1 MTSNAR
7 GRRGSG
13 VRIFGIIGLLL
24 SLLLA
29 IGVLL
34 GRGWVANQVDGAFDS
49 IDQAVGRGTT
59 IVAQTN
65 GRLQERVADLDAVLA
80 DLSGSLAGATVPA
93 AVADRAA
100 SIADRFSEIRD
111 GWVAARARIDAALE
125 TLAQVD
131 AALPFVDLPPG
142 PTEELAALDQR
153 FLEIEDNVSRLRGR
167 IATTVQDVTDVVT
180 AIRGAVSRVAEA
192 GTNVE
197 ARLAAVQD
205 RIDVARG
212 NVESVMWITTIALLL
227 FVAYI
232 ALLNYLL
239 VRGYGRGDRTVEVV
253 TTPPVEDAT

>member
-1 MTSNAR
+1 MTNNAR
-7 GRRGSG
+7 GRGRSG
-13 VRIFGIIGLLL
+13 VRIFGIVGLLL

-29 IGVLL
+29 IGVLAV
-34 GRGWVANQVDGAFDS
+34 RGWAADQVDGAFDS

-65 GRLQERVADLDAVLA
+65 GRLQERVADLDALLT
-80 DLSGSLAGATVPA
+80 DLSGTALGSAVPA

-100 SIADRFSEIRD
+100 SIAERFSEIRD

-125 TLAQVD
+125 TLAQLD

-153 FLEIEDNVSRLRGR
+153 FLEIEDNVSRLRSR
-167 IATTVQDVTDVVT
+167 VTSTVQDVRDVVT
-180 AIRGAVSRVAEA
+180 AIRGAVVRVGEA
-192 GTNVE
+192 GNGVE
-197 ARLAAVQD
+197 ARLTAVQD
-205 RIDVARG
+205 RIDLARS
-212 NVESVMWITTIALLL
+212 NIESVMWITTAALLL

-239 VRGYGRGDRTVEVV
+239 VRGYGRGDRV
-253 TTPPVEDAT
+253 VEDVAAPAVDDAT